1 MEIQPINSERYE
13 KPLIP
18 QQQEKTPEPPKK
30 NNTNKTHGANVD
42 KLV

>member
-30 NNTNKTHGANVD
+30 HNTNKTHGANVD